1 METIITKREGTE
13 RAVLHLALE
22 AGKILLENGAEISRV
37 EETVD
42 RICSY
47 YGMASMSVFV
57 LSNGIFI
64 TSGGDQ
70 EEYLAKVIQIPVNH
84 ANLSKV
90 ADVNQLSR
98 EITQGRYSIGE
109 ARARLEEIEHQKGF
123 PRAVQILAAGISS
136 ACFSVVFGA
145 DVADGLC
152 AFIVGMI
159 LYMFLAYVGRP
170 RLSKIVCNILGG
182 GLATALCLLFYRL
195 SLGHHLET
203 MIISSI
209 ILMVPGVPFTNAI
222 RDIADGDY
230 ISGAVRMLDAV
241 MVFFCIAMGV
251 GFVIGL
257 YARWIGG
264 VLL

>member
-1 METIITKREGTE
+1 METIITKRDGTE
-13 RAVLHLALE
+13 RAVLHLGLE
-22 AGKILLENGAEISRV
+22 AGKILLENGAEIFRV
-37 EETVD
+37 EETVY
-42 RICSY
+42 RICNY
-47 YGMASMSVFV
+47 YGMTSMSVFV

-64 TSGGDQ
+64 TSGDER

-84 ANLSKV
+84 ANLAKV
-90 ADVNQLSR
+90 TEVNQLSR

-109 ARARLEEIEHQKGF
+109 ARARLEEIEQQKGF
-123 PRAVQILAAGISS
+123 SRAVQILAAGISS

-145 DVADGLC
+145 DAADGLC

-159 LYMFLAYVGRP
+159 LYAYLAYVGRP

-182 GLATALCLLFYRL
+182 GLATALCLIFYRL
-195 SLGHHLET
+195 NLGHHLET
-203 MIISSI
+203 LIISSI

-230 ISGAVRMLDAV
+230 ISGAVRMLDALL
-241 MVFFCIAMGV
+241 VFFCIAMGV
-251 GFVIGL
+251 GFVISI
-257 YARWIGG
+257 YARWMGG